1 MKNSCLTYFFSLH
14 LHQNKFVIS
23 FINYKYIKMKNLTSK
38 EEEIMSFFWQEGKLF
53 VKQILE
59 KYDEPKPHFNTISTY
74 VRALEEKGFL
84 SHEAFGTSYQYFA
97 IISKED
103 YQNRTLKN
111 VVKKYF
117 GNSYLNVVNTFI
129 KSEKLSVEE
138 IRKLL
143 DEIDNKS

>member
-1 MKNSCLTYFFSLH
+1 MN
-14 LHQNKFVIS
+14 
-23 FINYKYIKMKNLTSK
+23 IKELTSK
-38 EEEIMSFFWQEGKLF
+38 EEEIMSFFWEEGKLF
-53 VKQILE
+53 VKQIVE
-59 KYDEPKPHFNTISTY
+59 KYDDPKPHFNTISTY

-84 SHEAFGTSYQYFA
+84 SHESFGSSYQYFP

-103 YQNRTLKN
+103 YHNRTLKN

-129 KSEKLSVEE
+129 KSENLSVDE

-143 DEIDNKS
+143 DDIDRNNKN